1 MKNNKKSTNEFKK
14 TENTP
19 NESVEMPSVESS
31 LEENVNPSKE
41 AFQVGEK
48 QSDSVNTNTTSE
60 NDGAKLDGSMDE
72 KSNLE
77 SETNLVSEK
86 NDNQIENNDT
96 RIENV
101 GNDEIG
107 ENADNTTREVSSVNS
122 GERLDST
129 GVMSDN
135 TPQNDTE
142 IKEGE
147 EGLNNQLL
155 NEEGSIGEQNLADG
169 QSQPGVENSI
179 GEQSIAD
186 TQSQIAENPIDGQ
199 SRANESVMGGQ
210 TEEAEQ
216 NPTNLGSPIGT
227 QSFGE
232 NNTPQLGLNMQ
243 NAGVGSVE
251 NVNGNVQNFGV
262 INPGN
267 ENNNLQSAGERN
279 FDGVNGNFQSEI
291 PQNAG
296 AGSLENVNAQGI
308 ENINQAENLSEVKE
322 ESPKKSKFSFPKKMG
337 VVTGKTASLSDIA
350 KLEDEATKS
359 VKNKGKV
366 EEPENLNQ
374 ELDEAGEEEIEEEVV
389 EEEVLDEEVGDEIVD
404 EEIVE
409 EEVEEEV
416 EEVVD
421 ENLSTNEGAVADENV
436 ENAEAQRIENGL
448 PNTGTASAIGGESN
462 ARENVAGETQKG
474 KIPEFIPTEKISNIS
489 SSQTGV
495 SEAFVESEESAMKR
509 IEEDEKRKSKFV
521 MFPKKSDGTGAVNG
535 AGFNKDNIKDGSR
548 SLRFREASPEQTE
561 ADIKNDI
568 KKPKPLWL
576 KITIAV
582 AVAVISVGAIFGAYL
597 GYLQGGHDRVYDWK
611 MLQVVGKN
619 KSNRVSLNT
628 QLDIITYNLSYGI
641 MDPEFTYFKAENKMP
656 NGSTTKGS
664 SSRATNK
671 DRVSINV
678 NGSAELVGKGSNA
691 STDFILFQD
700 IDVDSTRSY
709 YINQKEILTNVL
721 SNFAGVF
728 AENGSS
734 NYVFSPISSPL
745 GKIDTRM
752 ATFSNKYMS
761 LKIRYSLPS
770 NSEFLGK
777 YGSND
782 NCVIVTTYKT
792 AGAKELS
799 VVNVNVGIYESAE
812 VRLADLEAILQI
824 MDYEANTR
832 GNYVVVGGSFGY
844 LLNGEEGE
852 FLNTSGSPSWSECLP
867 ESFSADSLKQIG
879 FRIVKDE
886 IALDQKI
893 GTVRDMSEKYNKGV
907 SFEAVIDGFIVSNDV
922 AIDSVSVIDNG
933 FLYSSHNPVK
943 MSFRLI

>member
-19 NESVEMPSVESS
+19 NESVGMPSVESP
-31 LEENVNPSKE
+31 LEENANPSKE
-41 AFQVGEK
+41 AFQVGEM
-48 QSDSVNTNTTSE
+48 QSDSE
-60 NDGAKLDGSMDE
+60 NANATPENGGAELDGSMDE
-72 KSNLE
+72 KRDLE
-77 SETNLVSEK
+77 SESDLDSEK
-86 NDNQIENNDT
+86 NNTQIENMGDA
-96 RIENV
+96 EM
-101 GNDEIG
+101 G
-107 ENADNTTREVSSVNS
+107 ENTDNTTHEVGSVNS
-122 GERLDST
+122 GESLDST

-135 TPQNDTE
+135 IPQNNTE
-142 IKEGE
+142 IKDGE
-147 EGLNNQLL
+147 EGLNNQPL
-155 NEEGSIGEQNLADG
+155 NEGSLVDGQNPATEDGQMNAENLIGEQNLADE
-169 QSQPGVENSI
+169 QTQTGVGNSI
-179 GEQSIAD
+179 GGQNQMNAGGFAVEQNIAD
-186 TQSQIAENPIDGQ
+186 EQNKMAGSMMDGQNQTAENPIDGQ
-199 SRANESVMGGQ
+199 S
-210 TEEAEQ
+210 
-216 NPTNLGSPIGT
+216 PTNLGSPIGT

-232 NNTPQLGLNMQ
+232 NNVPQMGLNMQ
-243 NAGVGSVE
+243 NEA
-251 NVNGNVQNFGV
+251 
-262 INPGN
+262 
-267 ENNNLQSAGERN
+267 
-279 FDGVNGNFQSEI
+279 
-291 PQNAG
+291 PQNAS
-296 AGSLENVNAQGI
+296 AGSVASGNAQEIG
-308 ENINQAENLSEVKE
+308 NTNQAENLSEVKE
-322 ESPKKSKFSFPKKMG
+322 EQPKKSKFSFPKKMG
-337 VVTGKTASLSDIA
+337 VVAGKTASVSDIT

-366 EEPENLNQ
+366 EEPENLNK
-374 ELDEAGEEEIEEEVV
+374 ELEEAGEEEIEEEVV
-389 EEEVLDEEVGDEIVD
+389 EEEVVD
-404 EEIVE
+404 DEIVE
-409 EEVEEEV
+409 EEVEEEIE

-421 ENLSTNEGAVADENV
+421 ENLPINEGAVADENI
-436 ENAEAQRIENGL
+436 ENAEAQNVENGL
-448 PNTGTASAIGGESN
+448 PNTVSAIDSEAN
-462 ARENVAGETQKG
+462 ARENVDGETQKG
-474 KIPEFIPTEKISNIS
+474 KIPEFIPTEKFSNIS
-489 SSQTGV
+489 NSQVGV

-548 SLRFREASPEQTE
+548 SLRFREAPPEQTE

-656 NGSTTKGS
+656 NGSTAKGS
-664 SSRATNK
+664 SSRATSK

-709 YINQKEILTNVL
+709 YINQQEILTNVL

-770 NSEFLGK
+770 NSEFMEK

-844 LLNGEEGE
+844 LLNGEDGE

-867 ESFSADSLKQIG
+867 ESFSADSLKQRG
-879 FRIVKDE
+879 FRIAKDE

-907 SFEAVIDGFIVSNDV
+907 SFEAVIDGFIVSDDI

-943 MSFRLI
+943 MSFRLT